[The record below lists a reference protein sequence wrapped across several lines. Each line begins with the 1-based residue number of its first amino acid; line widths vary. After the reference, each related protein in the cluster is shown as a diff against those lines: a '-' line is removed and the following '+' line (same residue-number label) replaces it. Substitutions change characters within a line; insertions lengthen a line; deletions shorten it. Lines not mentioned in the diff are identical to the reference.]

1 VNTSTEP
8 EFTFVIATRDRENE
22 LAAVVERLL
31 QTTDCPI
38 IVVDNHSRDGS
49 VARMRQIEQTTDR
62 LRLLPLGS
70 NLGAVARNIG
80 VAACRTPYVAF
91 CDDDS
96 WWAADAVPRA
106 TEIFDAHPD
115 IGLIAA
121 RTLVWPGDREDPV
134 SSMLAASPLPRRPGL
149 PGPAVLGFL
158 SCSAMVR
165 RCAFEAAGG
174 FSPILH
180 FRGEEQLLA
189 MDLAA
194 LGWELCYCA
203 ELTAIHRPSTVR
215 PPTPAQDARA
225 LRNATLTT
233 WLRRPAP
240 QCVQAAVALLR
251 AAMADRAHARAA
263 MEAVL
268 RVPAVLSQRRLLPAE
283 VEAAVRLLED
293 PHPDNAR
300 GRGGRESNQK
310 PDAANRS

>member
-1 VNTSTEP
+1 MNQGTE
-8 EFTFVIATRDRENE
+8 EKFTFVIATRDRESE

-31 QTTDCPI
+31 QTTGCPI

-49 VARMRQIEQTTDR
+49 VARMRQLAQTTDR
-62 LRLLPLGS
+62 LRVLPLGS

-106 TEIFDAHPD
+106 TEIFDTQPN
-115 IGLIAA
+115 IGVIAA
-121 RTLVWPGDREDPV
+121 RTVVWPGDREDPV
-134 SSMLAASPLPRRPGL
+134 SSMLAASPLPRRSGL
-149 PGPAVLGFL
+149 PGPPVLGFL

-165 RCAFEAAGG
+165 KRAFQEAGG

-215 PPTPAQDARA
+215 PPTAAQDARA

-233 WLRRPAP
+233 WLRRPAK
-240 QCVQAAVALLR
+240 QCAEATATLLR
-251 AAMADRAHARAA
+251 AAMNDREHAQAA
-263 MEAVL
+263 LEALL
-268 RVPAVLSQRRLLPAE
+268 RVPAVLSGRRLLPAE
-283 VEAAVRLLED
+283 VEAAVRLLEAR
-293 PHPDNAR
+293 HPDNAR
-300 GRGGRESNQK
+300 GREGRASNQK